1 MFDGIRR
8 RVRDATDGGRR
19 ELAALPRG
27 LRIAGAIFLALMWVL
42 GAQYLAADIG
52 LPFATAL
59 GASTEATLAAA
70 YLATFGLLLVAPF
83 VILLDW
89 EFGESARNGV
99 TILLLM
105 AWFVAADW
113 LADLAATDYGLP
125 YTPVVVVAF
134 LLPVFAVAGYRF
146 RATDVASSAAK

>member
-8 RVRDATDGGRR
+8 RVADVTRGGRR

-42 GAQYLAADIG
+42 GAQYLAADLG
-52 LPFATAL
+52 LPLAKAL
-59 GASTEATLAAA
+59 GASADATLAAA
-70 YLATFGLLLVAPF
+70 YLVTFALLLVGPF
-83 VILLDW
+83 VLVLDW
-89 EFGESARNGV
+89 EVGESARNAA

-113 LADLAATDYGLP
+113 LADGAAAAYGLP
-125 YTPVVVVAF
+125 YTAVVVVAF
-134 LLPVFAVAGYRF
+134 LLPVFVVAGYRF
-146 RATDVASSAAK
+146 RAMRSGADAG